1 MDMTLST
8 LPSEV
13 LLKLEAKVRAM
24 TEAANDKVGIA
35 HFYMD
40 GALITDMK
48 RVWIRGRE
56 AIEQYWAAM
65 PAFQEWQLQILETG
79 GDAETPYQRL
89 RSIAWME
96 IDGVQTVE
104 MGHCLTV
111 WKRQT
116 NGDYL
121 IYMDTYNQLACD
133 APLSKLNYPWGKAA

>member
-79 GDAETPYQRL
+79 ATRKL
-89 RSIAWME
+89 
-96 IDGVQTVE
+96 
-104 MGHCLTV
+104 LTS
-111 WKRQT
+111 
-116 NGDYL
+116 G
-121 IYMDTYNQLACD
+121 C
-133 APLSKLNYPWGKAA
+133 APLRGWKLTACRQWKWGIV